1 MFVKKCAHA
10 CITRTCQE
18 FSVEQKFTLFVSV
31 VGNLGC
37 CLFTAFASRAQK
49 EGDAKKANN
58 YGTFAGLFIG
68 IAFIVQ
74 MLFDFDALKIR

>member
-1 MFVKKCAHA
+1 M
-10 CITRTCQE
+10 
-18 FSVEQKFTLFVSV
+18 

-37 CLFTAFASRAQK
+37 CFFTAFASRAQK